1 MSKDVLKVEIENI
14 QAVKKAS
21 IEIEGFTAVVG
32 RSNSGKSS
40 LIRGI
45 HAALTNKSPK
55 TIFRT
60 GTKESRVKIE
70 DESKG
75 ISIEWKKGEKINA
88 YTIDGKEFTKVG
100 KEVPKEIEE
109 HGFKEIR
116 VNEEALEVQFSRQHE
131 YIFLLNRSGG
141 FVADF
146 ISKITK
152 ADVLTGAVKDC
163 ESDIRKCNDNLKV
176 STKEKENLDEQLQR
190 FIGLDQL
197 EKDLDETVA
206 DIEMSVKLSDT
217 VALLDEACEQK
228 KTADS
233 LIKRL
238 AEIPTVPSLSFDVD
252 EISNL
257 DRHIKLRDELKS
269 EMTALSNIP
278 GIPDCSFDL
287 PSLVS
292 VEGWIRERDEQK
304 GRYVLLKSLEQV
316 VVPEADFKISDL
328 EIIDRAY
335 QASKQSIPDL
345 PKIPDLEALK
355 GQLDLTLKL
364 QGLSAEYETIER
376 DLLGVQDEISDKSKQ
391 LKEYLKQKTELQ
403 KQLGECPTCGR
414 GFDGS
419 KEDENCLA
427 DSRRRSLS

>member
-163 ESDIRKCNDNLKV
+163 ESDLRKCNDNLKV

-190 FIGLDQL
+190 FVGLDQL
-197 EKDLDETVA
+197 EKDLEETVE
-206 DIEMSVKLSDT
+206 DIELSVKLSDT
-217 VALLDEACEQK
+217 VAVLDEAYEHK
-228 KTADS
+228 KIADS

-238 AEIPTVPSLSFDVD
+238 AEIPAVPSVYFDVD
-252 EISNL
+252 EIASI
-257 DRHIKLRDELKS
+257 DSHIKLRDELKS

-278 GIPDCSFDL
+278 AIPECSFDL
-287 PSLVS
+287 LSLVNTES
-292 VEGWIRERDEQK
+292 WIKERDEQK
-304 GRYVLLKSLEQV
+304 GRYVSLKSLEQITVPV
-316 VVPEADFKISDL
+316 VDFKVSDL
-328 EIIDRAY
+328 EIIDLAY
-335 QASKQSIPDL
+335 QASKQAIPDL
-345 PKIPDLEALK
+345 PQIPDIE
-355 GQLDLTLKL
+355 DLRVVIELTSKL
-364 QGLSAEYETIER
+364 QELSAEYETIER
-376 DLLGVQDEISDKSKQ
+376 EILGVQDEISDTSKQ

>member
-40 LIRGI
+40 LIRGM

-70 DESKG
+70 DDSKG

-116 VNEEALEVQFSRQHE
+116 VNDESLEVQFSRQHE

-163 ESDIRKCNDNLKV
+163 ESDIRKCNDNLKA
-176 STKEKENLDEQLQR
+176 SIKEKDNLDEQLQK
-190 FIGLDQL
+190 FTGLNQL
-197 EKDLDETVA
+197 EKDLDETIA
-206 DIEMSVKLSDT
+206 DIELSVKLGDEVS
-217 VALLDEACEQK
+217 LLEETCEK
-228 KTADS
+228 KKVADS
-233 LIKRL
+233 LIEKL
-238 AEIPTVPSLSFDVD
+238 SDIPKVPSASFDVD
-252 EISNL
+252 EISTL
-257 DRHIKLRDELKS
+257 DSHIKLRDELKS

-278 GIPDCSFDL
+278 EIPECSFDL

-292 VEGWIRERDEQK
+292 VEGWIKERDEQK
-304 GRYVLLKSLEQV
+304 ERYVTLKSLEQV
-316 VVPEADFKISDL
+316 SVPELDFKISDL

-335 QASKQSIPDL
+335 QASKQAIPDL
-345 PKIPDLEALK
+345 PEIPETK
-355 GQLDLTLKL
+355 GLREQIDLTKKL
-364 QGLSAEYETIER
+364 QELSAEYENVER
-376 DLLGVQDEISDKSKQ
+376 ELLGVRDEIAEKSEQ
-391 LKEYLKQKTELQ
+391 LQSYLKLKTELQ
-403 KQLGECPTCGR
+403 QELGECPTCGR

-419 KEDENCLA
+419 KEDGENCIA
-427 DSRRRSLS
+427 DSR